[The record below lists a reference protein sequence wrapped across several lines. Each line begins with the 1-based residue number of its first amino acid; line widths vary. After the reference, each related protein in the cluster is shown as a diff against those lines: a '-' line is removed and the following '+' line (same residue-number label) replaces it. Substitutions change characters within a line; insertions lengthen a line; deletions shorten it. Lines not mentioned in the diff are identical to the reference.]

1 MTGLKQRK
9 INHVAFVIDES
20 GSMEHLTREVVKVFD
35 AQVQWLAELSK
46 DMDQETRV
54 SLYTLT
60 GKTVTCVLYDQDV
73 LRLPSLAGNYTPR
86 NGTPLVQAVARA
98 VEDLKL
104 TPELYGDHGFLLFV
118 LTDGDENTS
127 DVPGLTYYPSGATAR
142 EIKARYLR
150 SLLGGLGEN
159 WTVGCLVPD
168 FRGKMLAEQFG
179 FSKGNIAIWDASS
192 AQGLNDA
199 GEEIKAATSS
209 YFTGRAAGVRGTS
222 TLFANNVTAA
232 QVQASGM
239 KAVDP
244 EKFFIVPVA
253 LATSSQLQIVIP
265 NKSITKKNPN
275 GIKHVEIKP
284 FVEETGHVYQVGQAF
299 YELVKSEKYDP
310 QKKVALI
317 HRQTK
322 QVYTG
327 DAAKALI
334 GLTGVSTRVRPQP
347 VSGGEYD
354 IFIQSTSV
362 NRHLPI
368 GTRVLIF
375 K

>member
-1 MTGLKQRK
+1 MTELKQRK

-20 GSMEHLTREVVKVFD
+20 GSMEHLAREVVKVFD
-35 AQVQWLAELSK
+35 AQVRWLAELSR

-60 GKTVTCVLYDQDV
+60 GTTVTCVLYDQDV

-86 NGTPLVQAVARA
+86 NGTPLVQAVAKA

-127 DVPGLTYYPSGATAR
+127 HVPGESQYMMASER
-142 EIKARYLR
+142 VRVKANYLR
-150 SLLGGLGEN
+150 GILGGLGEN
-159 WTVGCLVPD
+159 WTIGCLVPD

-209 YFTGRAAGVRGTS
+209 YFTQRAAGVRGTN
-222 TLFANNVTAA
+222 TLFAQNVSAA
-232 QVQASGM
+232 QVASSGL
-239 KAVDP
+239 APVDP
-244 EKFFIVPVA
+244 ANFMIVPVA
-253 LATSSQLQIVIP
+253 LASTSTLPVVIP
-265 NKSITKKNPN
+265 KKSITKKNPN
-275 GIKHVEIKP
+275 GIKHVEIMP
-284 FVEETGHVYQVGQAF
+284 FIEETGRRYVAGSTF
-299 YELVKSEKYDP
+299 YELVKSEKFDP
-310 QKKVALI
+310 HKEVVLI

-322 QVYTG
+322 QVYKG
-327 DAAKALI
+327 EQCKKLL
-334 GLTGVSTRVRPQP
+334 GLGSTSTRVRPQP
-347 VSGGEYD
+347 VRGGDYD
-354 IFIQSTSV
+354 VFIQSTSV

-368 GTRVLIF
+368 GSRVLIF